1 MLCHGKRRL
10 NRNTCLFRHVTD
22 QPKLTVDAVV
32 FDDEGRLL
40 LIKRKRPPFK
50 GSYALPGGFVEL
62 DETVEAA
69 AHRELKEETGVT
81 VKSQRLVGIY
91 SQPGR
96 DPRGHVISVAFL
108 MNIRTA
114 VPKAADDAAAAEF
127 VADWR
132 SKKLAFD
139 HRKIISDAV
148 KLLRKR

>member
-1 MLCHGKRRL
+1 M
-10 NRNTCLFRHVTD
+10 N

-32 FDDEGRLL
+32 FDREGRLL
-40 LIKRKRPPFK
+40 LIKRKGPPFK
-50 GSYALPGGFVEL
+50 GHYALPGGFVER

-81 VKSQRLVGIY
+81 AKSQRLVGIY

-108 MNIRTA
+108 MSVRTA
-114 VPKAADDAAAAEF
+114 IPKAADDAAAATF
-127 VADWR
+127 VDDWR

-139 HRKIISDAV
+139 HGKIVADAV

>member
-1 MLCHGKRRL
+1 M
-10 NRNTCLFRHVTD
+10 TD